1 MPMNNSNEAYIFD
14 AVRTPRA
21 KGKTDGPLHPVRP
34 IELLKTVLEGIKDR
48 NHLDTSY
55 VDDIILGCVTQVN
68 EQGGNI
74 AKSAALYSG
83 YAESVAGVTLNRF
96 CASGLEAVNQAAAG
110 VMSGF
115 QDLIVAGGVESM
127 SRVPMGTDGGAWLI
141 DPDVII
147 KTQFVPQGISADLI
161 ATIKGYSREDVDAFA
176 VRSQMLAAEAVN
188 SGNFQKS
195 VLPVRDINN
204 KIILNKDTFIKPQ
217 TTLETLASLKP
228 SFQELGEKH
237 GFDSM
242 TKLKYPMVERINHVH
257 HAGNS
262 SGIVD
267 GAAAV
272 LIGNKEMSEKLGL
285 KPRARIRSMAI
296 TANDPTIMLTGPAPA
311 TMKALKK
318 AGMRIN
324 DIDLIEINE
333 AFASV
338 VLNFVEE
345 MKADMSRVNVNGG
358 AIALGHPL
366 GATGAMLIGTV
377 LDELERRNLNT
388 GLVTLCVG
396 GGMGI
401 ATIIERV

>member
-1 MPMNNSNEAYIFD
+1 MNKNEAYIID

-21 KGKTDGPLHPVRP
+21 KGKIDGQLHPVRP
-34 IELLKTVLEGIKDR
+34 IELLRTVLEGIKDR
-48 NHLDTSY
+48 NHLDTGK
-55 VDDIILGCVTQVN
+55 VDDVILGCVTQIN

-176 VRSQMLAAEAVN
+176 VRSQKLAAEAILR
-188 SGNFQKS
+188 GYFHKS

-204 KIILNKDTFIKPQ
+204 KIILDKDTFIKPQ
-217 TTLETLASLKP
+217 TTLETLALLRP
-228 SFQELGEKH
+228 SFHELGERH

-242 TKLKYPMVERINHVH
+242 TKLKYPMVDHINHVH

-285 KPRARIRSMAI
+285 KPRARIKSMAI
-296 TANDPTIMLTGPAPA
+296 TATDPTIMLTGPAPA
-311 TMKALKK
+311 TIKALKK
-318 AGMRIN
+318 AGMCIK

-345 MKADMSRVNVNGG
+345 MKADMGRVNVNGG

-377 LDELERRNLNT
+377 LDELERRDLST

>member
-1 MPMNNSNEAYIFD
+1 MSKNEAYIYD

-21 KGKTDGPLHPVRP
+21 KGKSDGQLHAVRP
-34 IELLKTVLEGIKDR
+34 IELVKTVLDGIRER

-55 VDDIILGCVTQVN
+55 VDDVILGCVTQVY
-68 EQGGNI
+68 EQGGCI

-83 YAESVAGVTLNRF
+83 YHETVAGVTLNRF

-127 SRVPMGTDGGAWLI
+127 SRVPMGSDGGAWLI

-161 ATIKGYSREDVDAFA
+161 ATIKGYSRNDVDAFA
-176 VRSQMLAAEAVN
+176 VRSQKLAADAQEKGFFN
-188 SGNFQKS
+188 KS
-195 VLPVRDINN
+195 VLAVKDLNG
-204 KIILNKDTFIKPQ
+204 KIVLDRDTFLRPQ
-217 TTLETLASLKP
+217 TTLESLSSLRP
-228 SFQELGEKH
+228 SFQDLGEKY

-242 TKLKYPMVERINHVH
+242 TKMKYPSVEFINHVH

-267 GAAAV
+267 GAGVV
-272 LIGNKEMSEKLGL
+272 LVGSKEIGTKLNL
-285 KPRARIRSMAI
+285 KPRARIKSLAV
-296 TANDPTIMLTGPAPA
+296 TASDPTIMLTGPAPA
-311 TMKALKK
+311 TRKALKK
-318 AGMRIN
+318 AGMSIA
-324 DIDLIEINE
+324 DIDLVEINE

-338 VLNFVEE
+338 VLNFVDD
-345 MKADMSRVNVNGG
+345 MKLDMSKVNVNGG

-366 GATGAMLIGTV
+366 GATGAMLVGTI
-377 LDELERRNLNT
+377 LDELERRNLST
-388 GLVTLCVG
+388 GLITLCVG